1 MKIEFFYG
9 FSPQLNPNIKWSKN
23 ELKSDEIIYS
33 SGSLMIGY
41 DSVSKKQR
49 YFKGHDN
56 NIKCLDLS
64 VDGNYLIT
72 C

>member
-1 MKIEFFYG
+1 
-9 FSPQLNPNIKWSKN
+9 
-23 ELKSDEIIYS
+23 
-33 SGSLMIGY
+33 MIGY

-64 VDGNYLIT
+64 TDGNYLIT
-72 C
+72 CQDSIKNDGHAVVKVWDYI

>member
-1 MKIEFFYG
+1 MNLDFVYG
-9 FSPQLNPNIKWSKN
+9 FSPQLNSNIRWSKN
-23 ELKSDEIIYS
+23 EIKSDEIVYS

-41 DSVSKKQR
+41 DTITKKQR

-56 NIKCLDLS
+56 NIKSLDLS
-64 VDGNYLIT
+64 QDGNYLIT